1 MSKKFVKGN
10 IYVFTKKKFLK
21 MGYGKRL
28 EWVKKINGRQVTITG
43 KYDGYV
49 DEFIVDPEWCKCI
62 GKEVE

>member
-10 IYVFTKKKFLK
+10 IYVFTRKKFLK
-21 MGYGKRL
+21 MEYGKCL

-43 KYDGYV
+43 KYDCYV

-62 GKEVE
+62 GKEEE